1 LSVIAEL
8 AELAISAAAAIPRP
22 SLCVRATAYLLGG
35 EVLDDVA
42 TIRRQRVGAVG
53 EVDVLVCRFEEA
65 CMERWCACSSVK
77 ACVARERVCVCVG
90 VIEEA
95 AAAAAAYMRT

>member
-8 AELAISAAAAIPRP
+8 AISAATAAYRRCH
-22 SLCVRATAYLLGG
+22 SATVAVRATAYLLGG

-42 TIRRQRVGAVG
+42 TIRRQRVGAG